1 MVEKLMQKLGCTEA
15 EALEL
20 IAFDKAVDRG
30 ADPYKLTPEQQKVVK
45 KMCATG
51 TKAKS
56 EKIVRNHNKD
66 PEKAQIITDLAQF
79 LAEKVDFLE
88 ISNAE
93 RQIFFKIGDNSYDLT
108 LIKKR
113 K

>member
-1 MVEKLMQKLGCTEA
+1 MVDKLMKNLGCTRE
-15 EALEL
+15 EALEI

-30 ADPYKLTPEQQKVVK
+30 ADPYKLTLEQQKVAK

-56 EKIVRNHNKD
+56 EKIVKNHKKD
-66 PEKAQIITDLAQF
+66 DEKAQLIADLAQF
-79 LAEKVDFLE
+79 LTEKVDFLE

-93 RQIFFKIGDNSYDLT
+93 RQIFFKIGDNFYDLT